1 MNREEIG
8 TIIHNRRRQL
18 RMKQQTLAELTG
30 ASAKTIYMIERGRGN
45 PSLEYLQNICITL
58 GLEISVQ
65 VKKVEE

>member
-1 MNREEIG
+1 MNTEKIG

-18 RMKQQTLAELTG
+18 KIKQQTLAELTG
-30 ASAKTIYMIERGRGN
+30 ASTKTIYMIERGRGN
-45 PSLEYLQNICITL
+45 PSLEYLQSICITL